1 MPKGQERA
9 WVRSSLSQGDH
20 GQVTERLLGLWFL
33 QLDLSWGGRLR
44 STVGRCPGEPGL
56 SHTYNPVGEVLPS
69 PCFADKPVDSVVGSV
84 LPEPCSCNKLDLVF
98 QVRRGPT
105 RARTGLAHCCYVPRA
120 ENGLG
125 AY

>member
-1 MPKGQERA
+1 M
-9 WVRSSLSQGDH
+9 
-20 GQVTERLLGLWFL
+20 
-33 QLDLSWGGRLR
+33 
-44 STVGRCPGEPGL
+44 PGEPGL

-84 LPEPCSCNKLDLVF
+84 LPEPCSRNKLDLVF

-120 ENGLG
+120 ENGSGRIVG
-125 AY
+125 AQKTAECLNGAPATRNHSPPRPSGICPRSFSEGGLC